1 MLRSQLATTYC
12 FGLARLIDTDGHG
25 RTQTHGPRACR
36 RRHARIDGRTHAHEQ
51 TRTRTHMHTNT
62 PDTDTQMDTNR
73 MTAKANSTTNFMS
86 GCMKQANLQ
95 QGRVSRWGNEQRDGK
110 RQLQQRKNK
119 GKAKHQSPRPGQ
131 QRKSY
136 SQQRLSE
143 LLKER
148 KKRKTLRKRGGQ
160 SRRTSQLENH
170 EKNLRENKHTRASK
184 ARQPS
189 LLDMQKE
196 RLGVGPHV
204 TSPTDWTCFPS
215 PNEEKTAKNGTKREI
230 AALCHVGACRKH
242 FPKRQ

>member
-1 MLRSQLATTYC
+1 MHTNTP
-12 FGLARLIDTDGHG
+12 DTD
-25 RTQTHGPRACR
+25 THMHTNTR
-36 RRHARIDGRTHAHEQ
+36 
-51 TRTRTHMHTNT
+51 TRTRTHTHTHT

-230 AALCHVGACRKH
+230 AALCHVGACHKH